1 MQSIRLYDIL
11 KSRHYINH
19 ELETNLQS
27 ARTNEAEIIHAA
39 LEKDHVNVYKVFY
52 GILWENELAA
62 AYEELLEGNIT
73 TYIEYIF

>member
-1 MQSIRLYDIL
+1 MRALRLYDIL
-11 KSRHYINH
+11 KSRQYVNH
-19 ELETNLQS
+19 ELETNLQY
-27 ARTNEAEIIHAA
+27 ARENEAEIIHSA

-62 AYEELLEGNIT
+62 AYEEILSGNID